1 MDSSFLIFALL
12 ALGAAAASPL
22 GGLLSLLIK
31 PSSLMLSLAVGYAGG
46 VLLGAV
52 SFEMAPKALELTHP
66 LIVYGAI
73 VTGVLLVWSFDL
85 YINRGATAGEKAD
98 QKHHVRRFHRRHK
111 PRGSKVAVIAGATA
125 AEELIEGVVIGVT
138 AAVGGSTGLVVAL
151 AIAVDNI
158 SEALSIG
165 ELVLNEEGD
174 SNKSRAVMFWTGL
187 IGVSLAVSAFA
198 GYLLLKD
205 IPPEWQGTLTALG
218 AGAMF
223 YVATGGLVPEADENQ
238 FQQSGALA
246 TAAGFLTILVIAQLS

>member
-1 MDSSFLIFALL
+1 MESSFLIFALL

-31 PSSLMLSLAVGYAGG
+31 PSSLMLSLTVGYAGG

-52 SFEMAPKALELTHP
+52 SFEMVPKALELAHP
-66 LIVYGAI
+66 LIVYGALSL
-73 VTGVLLVWSFDL
+73 GVLLVWGFDL

-98 QKHHVRRFHRRHK
+98 QRHHVRRFHRRHK

-125 AEELIEGVVIGVT
+125 AEELIEGLVIGVS
-138 AAVGGSTGLVVAL
+138 AAVGGGTGLVVAL

-165 ELVLNEEGD
+165 ELVLNEEDAG
-174 SNKSRAVMFWTGL
+174 NKPRAVMFWTGW
-187 IGVSLAVSAFA
+187 IGLSLAVSAFA

-205 IPPEWQGTLTALG
+205 IPPAWQATLTAIG

-223 YVATGGLVPEADENQ
+223 YVATSGLVPEAEENQ
-238 FQQSGALA
+238 FEQSGALA
-246 TAAGFLTILVIAQLS
+246 TAAGFLTILVISQLI